1 MQRKAMSIAIMK
13 PKTCRSFAEFLHTH
27 RRALGLSTYRFAN
40 GCGCSEA
47 TIRHLENG
55 RSHPSLETCFRIA
68 DFLKLPRGRV
78 AQLAGYAFASAT
90 ERPTPMP
97 QRLKRA
103 LQNAIQADPD
113 FWTELIETANQLGP
127 KDKESLMIFARFV
140 LSQAD

>member
-1 MQRKAMSIAIMK
+1 MK
-13 PKTCRSFAEFLHTH
+13 PKAYRSFAESLHRH
-27 RRALGLSTYRFAN
+27 RPALGLFTYRFAN

-47 TIRHLENG
+47 TIRHFENG

-78 AQLAGYAFASAT
+78 ARLAGCAFASAA
-90 ERPTPMP
+90 ELPTPMP
-97 QRLKRA
+97 QRLKHA
-103 LQNAIQADPD
+103 FQNAIQADPD

-127 KDKESLMIFARFV
+127 KGKESLVIFARFV